1 MVEAGQ
7 PADDPR
13 WYCIHAKRFT
23 EKAVTSSLRTELGME
38 VFCPIIRFQ
47 KARRSGKAWVS
58 EALFPNYLFVR
69 MDYLEFFRRV
79 LSVRGVIRIVSFGG
93 HPIPV
98 PEEVIHE
105 LRGAVSEEETIVLQP
120 QIEVGG
126 EVEVVDGPL
135 RGIRAI
141 VTRVFPA
148 RQRVTIL
155 LEMLGTEREIEVHT
169 DKILT
174 ETTHPLRPSAHSGG
188 AQ

>member
-1 MVEAGQ
+1 MPDPSP
-7 PADDPR
+7 PADGVR

-23 EKAVTSSLRTELGME
+23 EKAVTSSLRTELGLE

-47 KARRSGKAWVS
+47 KARRSGKVWVN

-69 MDYLEFFRRV
+69 MDYLETFRRV
-79 LSVRGVIRIVSFGG
+79 LSTRGVIRIVSFGG

-98 PEEVIHE
+98 PEEVIGE
-105 LRGAVSEEETIVLQP
+105 LRDAVSEEETIILQP

-135 RGIRAI
+135 RGVRAI
-141 VTRVFPA
+141 VTRVYPA

-155 LEMLGTEREIEVHT
+155 LEMLGTEREVEVHT
-169 DKILT
+169 EKILT
-174 ETTHPLRPSAHSGG
+174 ETSHPLRPSARPNG
-188 AQ
+188 